1 MQELSAPLSIDYL
14 AAMLYPSTSSY
25 FSPGSKDPFPRSTAA
40 TSKGSTEHKGKPRAL
55 VVDDAPDVTEMLAM
69 FLEHA
74 GFEPV
79 MAFSAAEALE
89 AAQAEQFEIIISDI
103 GMPLMNGYELAVR
116 LRSLPDYN
124 RVPMIAVTGFSV
136 YDDRERALESG
147 FNAHLTK
154 PINPLALLN
163 LISTLREK

>member
-1 MQELSAPLSIDYL
+1 MQELVAPLPVDYL
-14 AAMLYPSTSSY
+14 AATFSPSTY
-25 FSPGSKDPFPRSTAA
+25 FSPGDTDQSLGRTTAPSA
-40 TSKGSTEHKGKPRAL
+40 DSAEHKGKPRAL

-89 AAQAEQFEIIISDI
+89 AAQTEQFEIVISDI
-103 GMPLMNGYELAVR
+103 GMPLMNGYELAMR

-136 YDDRERALESG
+136 YDDRGRALESG

-163 LISTLREK
+163 LIKSLREG

>member
-1 MQELSAPLSIDYL
+1 MQELSAPLSVDYL
-14 AAMLYPSTSSY
+14 AAILSPSNN
-25 FSPGSKDPFPRSTAA
+25 FSPGGKDQFPANATAINYESA
-40 TSKGSTEHKGKPRAL
+40 EHKGKPRAL
-55 VVDDAPDVTEMLAM
+55 VVDDAPDVTEMLAV
-69 FLEHA
+69 FLEQA
-74 GFEPV
+74 GFDPV

-103 GMPLMNGYELAVR
+103 GMPLMNGYELATR

-136 YDDRERALESG
+136 YDDRGRALESG

-163 LISTLREK
+163 LIKSLREG